1 MKIFPTNNRPR
12 RSVIITI
19 TCFCAVALVL
29 WSAHHVLLAADSGR
43 PAAIQAGKKQT
54 AREAA
59 LTVTVSRVEP
69 SKLARTISVNGAIFA
84 WQEIV
89 VAPEIGGYKVA
100 DVYVD
105 VGDKVEKGQE
115 LVRLSN
121 TLLEADV
128 ASKTAMVKQR
138 QAELVNAEASLRRGK
153 SLMKKN
159 LLSEADLDSLSSEEL
174 AAQARLESA
183 RADLKSSSVRLQFTH
198 VTAPDAGIITSRTVT
213 VGEIAQAGAEMLR
226 LMRQSRVEWR
236 GEVPESRLAE
246 LHAGQKVSV
255 KTADGD
261 VVAGKVRVVAPTITP
276 TNRTGLVYADL
287 DSDGSARPGMFAS
300 GEIEISHDMAFMV
313 PLASVVTADGYNYV
327 FVLQPDHTVER
338 RKVEIGIIQGDN
350 IEITKGV
357 TAGELVVDKGAGF
370 LKNGDLVNV
379 YETPGS

>member
-1 MKIFPTNNRPR
+1 MKNFPLINRPK
-12 RSVIITI
+12 RSLLLTAA
-19 TCFCAVALVL
+19 FLCAGAI
-29 WSAHHVLLAADSGR
+29 LLLTTHLSLFAADSNASVNK
-43 PAAIQAGKKQT
+43 AAAEKKS
-54 AREAA
+54 REAA

-69 SKLARTISVNGAIFA
+69 VNLSRRISVNGAIYA

-100 DVYVD
+100 DVFID
-105 VGDKVEKGQE
+105 VGDRVSKGQE

-128 ASKTAMVKQR
+128 ASKQAMVKQR
-138 QAELVNAEASLRRGK
+138 QAELVNAEAGLRRGK

-159 LLSEADLDSLSSEEL
+159 LLSEADLDSLESEAL
-174 AAQARLESA
+174 AAQARLDSA

-226 LMRQSRVEWR
+226 LMRQGRVEWR

-255 KTADGD
+255 KTADGE
-261 VVAGKVRVVAPTITP
+261 VVAGKVRVVAPTITT
-276 TNRTGLVYADL
+276 TNRTGLVYVDIEAG
-287 DSDGSARPGMFAS
+287 GSARPGMFAS
-300 GEIEISHDMAFMV
+300 GEIEINRDMALMV

-327 FVLQPDHTVER
+327 FVLQPDQTVER
-338 RKVEIGIIQGDN
+338 RKVEIGMIQKTR
-350 IEITKGV
+350 IEITRGV
-357 TAGELVVDKGAGF
+357 TAGELIVDKGAGF
-370 LKNGDLVNV
+370 LKDGDLVNV
-379 YETPGS
+379 YETTGS